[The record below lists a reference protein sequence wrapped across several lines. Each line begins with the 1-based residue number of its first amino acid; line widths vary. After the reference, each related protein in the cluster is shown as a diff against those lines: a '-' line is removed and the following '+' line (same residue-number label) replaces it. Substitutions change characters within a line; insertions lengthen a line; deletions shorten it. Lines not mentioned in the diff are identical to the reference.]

1 MKMINKLIEYYV
13 KKEASFWFDIADNYT
28 DDESTYKIYDLFKS
42 QIIQLILYIPLIAII
57 YYIVIAQSE
66 LNNIL
71 IPILFIMNII
81 YFIWVFST
89 FSLLKHYISMS
100 IRIGRYKEIKELAE
114 KELNKHV

>member
-1 MKMINKLIEYYV
+1 MTRL
-13 KKEASFWFDIADNYT
+13 
-28 DDESTYKIYDLFKS
+28 
-42 QIIQLILYIPLIAII
+42 
-57 YYIVIAQSE
+57 E

-89 FSLLKHYISMS
+89 FSLLKYYISMS